1 MVSLARSPWS
11 QQGARL
17 LGSLDHEAI
26 RTRTRT
32 WRRKRLHI
40 CGFPHWF
47 LFSCWFTI
55 FLAGESHYWPLLNIP
70 SPAKTHR
77 THSEKTPPAQQFPR
91 CFPRKSVRVEN
102 LCPVYHDPLHLEDV
116 DAAPSAPPA
125 TTTGV
130 ESEAKEER
138 RQPGDAM
145 DVDWWL
151 AVLNYIMIMEVYRF
165 THKHKIIRPFWSI
178 FHIPIFLFIDLFVN
192 PTFSGLGLPTQC
204 LSTLKMVT
212 F

>member
-1 MVSLARSPWS
+1 V
-11 QQGARL
+11 
-17 LGSLDHEAI
+17 EA
-26 RTRTRT
+26 
-32 WRRKRLHI
+32 
-40 CGFPHWF
+40 
-47 LFSCWFTI
+47 
-55 FLAGESHYWPLLNIP
+55 
-70 SPAKTHR
+70 
-77 THSEKTPPAQQFPR
+77 
-91 CFPRKSVRVEN
+91 
-102 LCPVYHDPLHLEDV
+102 
-116 DAAPSAPPA
+116 
-125 TTTGV
+125 
-130 ESEAKEER
+130 EAKEER